1 VRQKDVDQIA
11 EIAEREITFADP
23 VELAGMQMLL
33 GAIRRTVAY
42 GNSGP
47 LDFTRFDEQV
57 KRCEELQV
65 WPLGKPVS

>member
-11 EIAEREITFADP
+11 EIAEREIDLADP
-23 VELAGMQMLL
+23 IELAGMEMLL

-47 LDFTRFDEQV
+47 LDFIRLDQQIE
-57 KRCEELQV
+57 RC
-65 WPLGKPVS
+65 KS